1 MSGQPTL
8 KEFLSEEFD
17 ITKYMLMTN
26 DSLTL
31 IQFMRLVKSAMD
43 DSFYLYRNPETI
55 YSLEDFQLIKTFFSS
70 DLKDKIGFIMK
81 NSKNKEL
88 LDNTTDLLRL
98 IFKNFGKIVGNC
110 SGHFLKIR

>member
-98 IFKNFGKIVGNC
+98 IFKKKSRKNYRK
-110 SGHFLKIR
+110 L